1 MRRRPPI
8 SGAGPLRNAV
18 EFGQDPLAFLDAR
31 RDGKTQ
37 FEEARF
43 VVGPTLTFVFDPDLV
58 RSVLTTH
65 HERYKRPDILSSRTE
80 SLTANGLIQTDGALW
95 ERQRSTLSPLFGR
108 DRIQTYA
115 TTIGE
120 VTAETADR
128 WGDGERLDIYEEM
141 VKVTV
146 RVIAQTLFSV
156 DLSGREIEQFVSA
169 TETIASEF
177 EVTPVALLRQ
187 LLPTPPSQG
196 YQRTIQEMHR
206 WAEQVIADHRS
217 DPNPPEDMITALLA
231 SETEDDPPN
240 IIRDEVLTF
249 LFAGHETT
257 ALTLAFAFWY
267 LSRYPEIAARVRA
280 EAQTVLDG
288 EQPRFAHL
296 SGLSYTEHVIRESM
310 RLRPASWA
318 IFREAK
324 IESPLGGR
332 RIREGDYLLL
342 PQWALHRDER
352 YFDNPETFDPDR
364 WESIEPSKMPA
375 YFPFGAGPHVCIG
388 GQLALTEAKLVLAA
402 MLSQFEFDVDPT
414 AGDNLR
420 PAGVLQPRDGIP
432 ATVQRLG

>member
-1 MRRRPPI
+1 M
-8 SGAGPLRNAV
+8 SGVGPLRNAV
-18 EFGQDPLAFLDAR
+18 EFGQDPLGFLDAR
-31 RDGKTQ
+31 RGGKTQ

-58 RSVLTTH
+58 RSVLITH

-95 ERQRSTLSPLFGR
+95 ERQRSTLNPLFGR
-108 DRIQTYA
+108 ERIQTYA
-115 TTIGE
+115 STIGE
-120 VTAETADR
+120 VTANTAMR
-128 WGDGERLDIYEEM
+128 WENGRQLDLYEEM

-156 DLSGREIEQFVSA
+156 DPSDEEIGKFVSA
-169 TETIASEF
+169 TETIANEF

-187 LLPTPPSQG
+187 FLPTPPSQG
-196 YQRTIQEMHR
+196 YQRTIQEMHH
-206 WAEQVIADHRS
+206 WAEEVIS
-217 DPNPPEDMITALLA
+217 DRRNNPDRPEDMITALLD
-231 SETEDDPPN
+231 SEEPDDPPN
-240 IIRDEVLTF
+240 LIRDEVLTF

-267 LSRYPEIAARVRA
+267 LSQHPEVAERARS
-280 EAQTVLDG
+280 EAQAVLDG
-288 EQPRFAHL
+288 NQPTFEHL
-296 SGLSYTEHVIRESM
+296 SELSYIERVIRESM

-324 IESPLGGR
+324 VESPLGNR

-342 PQWALHRDER
+342 PQWALHRDPR
-352 YFDNPETFDPDR
+352 YFDSPETFDPDR
-364 WESIEPSKMPA
+364 WNSIEPSKTPA

-388 GQLALTEAKLVLAA
+388 GQLALTEAQLVLAA
-402 MLSQFEFDVDPT
+402 LLSQFEFEVDPT

-432 ATVQRLG
+432 ATVRKLN